1 MCNSDPQKHSMLPK
15 EFFTAMF
22 KKYLRVRQLREKRY
36 DVVHKML
43 IVDDGI
49 LTLLDQQL
57 DKVTEAAAELFPK
70 LTWKDISV
78 LVNVMNFIPLAL
90 FIKDW
95 ITPHLV

>member
-1 MCNSDPQKHSMLPK
+1 
-15 EFFTAMF
+15 
-22 KKYLRVRQLREKRY
+22 
-36 DVVHKML
+36 ML

-78 LVNVMNFIPLAL
+78 LVNVSNEFYSIGSTVLKVDHSSPGVTSGYSPDSSSNSSVICLMMSACSIELCM
-90 FIKDW
+90 
-95 ITPHLV
+95 